1 MHAAMP
7 KEILVIDDE
16 ESIRFTFS
24 YLLEDQGYAVEVAA
38 SPDEALEKLARKSYA
53 LIFLDLLLGTHSGI
67 TILKEIKK
75 SNPETPVIMVTGAPD
90 SDSVSQA
97 LSMGAFAY
105 IPKPVRLET
114 LVTVTE
120 KALNFRA
127 GDQHPINGKLHK
139 Q

>member
-1 MHAAMP
+1 MHAAIP
-7 KEILVIDDE
+7 KEILIIDDE

-24 YLLEDQGYAVEVAA
+24 YLLEDQGYGVDVAA
-38 SPDEALEKLARKSYA
+38 SPDEALDKLAHKSYA

-97 LSMGAFAY
+97 ISMGAFAY

-114 LVTVTE
+114 LVDITE

-127 GDQHPINGKLHK
+127 GD
-139 Q
+139 